1 MVIALILIAL
11 VVICAFWYISIRNGI
26 IEKENRCDNAWET
39 IETQLQRRNDL
50 IPNLVEVVKGYAA
63 HESST
68 LEAVTAARSNYVT
81 AATTEAK
88 MDASNAITDA
98 LGHLFAV
105 AENYPE
111 LKANLNF
118 QQLQS
123 DLTDTENKISYA
135 RMSFNDCVLAYNNA
149 IETFPGN
156 IVAGGAFKTRHG
168 FEAAND
174 AIREA
179 PSVRF

>member
-1 MVIALILIAL
+1 MV
-11 VVICAFWYISIRNGI
+11 VVIIIVVLAIICGLAYVSINNGI

-50 IPNLVEVVKGYAA
+50 IPNLVEVVKGYAT
-63 HESST
+63 HESET
-68 LEAVTAARSNYVT
+68 LEAVTTARTNYVT
-81 AATTEAK
+81 AAAAEAR
-88 MDASNAITDA
+88 MVAATSITGA
-98 LGHLFAV
+98 LGRLFAV
-105 AENYPE
+105 AESYPE

-156 IVAGGAFKTRHG
+156 IVAGSRFKPRHG

-174 AIREA
+174 EIREV
-179 PSVRF
+179 PSVKF

>member
-1 MVIALILIAL
+1 M
-11 VVICAFWYISIRNGI
+11 VVIIIIVVLAIICGLAYVSINNGI

-50 IPNLVEVVKGYAA
+50 IPNLVEVVKGYAT
-63 HESST
+63 HESET
-68 LEAVTAARSNYVT
+68 LEAVSAARASYVS
-81 AATTEAK
+81 AATTDAK
-88 MDASNAITDA
+88 MSAANTLTGA
-98 LGHLFAV
+98 LGRLFAV
-105 AENYPE
+105 AESYPE

-156 IVAGGAFKTRHG
+156 IVAGSKFKPRHG

-174 AIREA
+174 EIREV
-179 PSVRF
+179 PSVKF

>member
-1 MVIALILIAL
+1 MAIALILIAL
-11 VVICAFWYISIRNGI
+11 VVVCALGYINIRNGI

-63 HESST
+63 HESAT

-88 MDASNAITDA
+88 MDASNAITGA
-98 LGHLFAV
+98 LGRLFAV

-111 LKANLNF
+111 LKANINF

-135 RMSFNDCVLAYNNA
+135 RMSFN
-149 IETFPGN
+149 
-156 IVAGGAFKTRHG
+156 
-168 FEAAND
+168 
-174 AIREA
+174 
-179 PSVRF
+179 

>member
-1 MVIALILIAL
+1 
-11 VVICAFWYISIRNGI
+11 
-26 IEKENRCDNAWET
+26 
-39 IETQLQRRNDL
+39 
-50 IPNLVEVVKGYAA
+50 
-63 HESST
+63 
-68 LEAVTAARSNYVT
+68 
-81 AATTEAK
+81 
-88 MDASNAITDA
+88 MDAANSITGA
-98 LGHLFAV
+98 LGRLFAV
-105 AENYPE
+105 AESYPE

-156 IVAGGAFKTRHG
+156 IVAGNRFKPRHG

-174 AIREA
+174 EIREV
-179 PSVRF
+179 PSVKF